1 LEGSL
6 CWALEVVVLGA
17 LVGEIICFLMW
28 PLKNILGIKIKVQ
41 GEENLNTKGP
51 YIVVANHQANMD
63 IIGMFEILPD
73 QCTFIVKREIL
84 YMGPAGLASWLCGF
98 IFINRRKKGD
108 AIHVMSQV
116 AQNMLWENFRVWVFP
131 EGTRN
136 FYNKASMLS
145 FKRGAFHM
153 AVQAQVPI
161 IPVVMSSFSPFFS
174 KSEKRFTPGECSKV
188 RWSTQGLGPDDVP
201 ELTERVRDVMISTYH
216 NISEDA
222 VGYQGTKV
230 GAGWRKNSC
239 LEIKTSWFLEKWLS
253 C

>member
-1 LEGSL
+1 VIMTPYLDLIGSS
-6 CWALEVVVLGA
+6 
-17 LVGEIICFLMW
+17 
-28 PLKNILGIKIKVQ
+28 PVQ

-174 KSEKRFTPGECSKV
+174 KSEKRFTPGECSKILAPIK
-188 RWSTQGLGPDDVP
+188 TQGLGPDDVP

-222 VGYQGTKV
+222 VGYQG
-230 GAGWRKNSC
+230 ARQ
-239 LEIKTSWFLEKWLS
+239 
-253 C
+253 